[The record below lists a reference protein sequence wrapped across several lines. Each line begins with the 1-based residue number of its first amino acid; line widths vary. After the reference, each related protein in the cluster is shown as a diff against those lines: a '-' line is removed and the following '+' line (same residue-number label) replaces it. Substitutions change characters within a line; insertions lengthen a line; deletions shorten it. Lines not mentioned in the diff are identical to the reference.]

1 MEVANMHKALGRG
14 LESLLSVS
22 SAPAVSTGG
31 EAVVNLPVG
40 VIKPNRYQSRVEFNE
55 HKLKELAESIRL
67 HGLAQPLIVTPS
79 TVPGEYELIAGER
92 RLRASRLAGL
102 NDVPVIVRQA
112 DDKQRFHLSL
122 IENLQREDLNPIEEG
137 RAYARLSKEF
147 DATQEDLARTL
158 GKDRSV
164 VANSM
169 RLLNLPKDIQDA
181 IVSGLIS
188 SGHGRI
194 LAGISDE
201 SKLKTLADKIIREK
215 LTVRE
220 TEKIVAD
227 WKTVLNGVKKK
238 VKRQDAELVSLSEDL
253 QRRFGTKVRISGNPS
268 KGKIEIHYFTLKD
281 LERIASI
288 LRARKHQ

>member
-1 MEVANMHKALGRG
+1 MHKALGRG

-22 SAPAVSTGG
+22 SAPAVVAGG
-31 EAVVNLPVG
+31 EAIVNVPVG
-40 VIKPNRYQSRVEFNE
+40 MIKPNRYQARVEFNE

-79 TVPGEYELIAGER
+79 VVPGEYELIAGER
-92 RLRASRLAGL
+92 RLRASKLAGL
-102 NDVPVIVRQA
+102 IEVPTIVRQA

-147 DATQEDLARTL
+147 DVTQEDLARAL

-169 RLLNLPKDIQDA
+169 RLLNLPQDIQDA
-181 IVSGLIS
+181 ISGGLIS

-201 SKLKTLADKIIREK
+201 GKLKTLADKIIREK
-215 LTVRE
+215 LSVRE
-220 TEKIVAD
+220 TEKIVSD
-227 WKTVLNGVKKK
+227 WKTVLHGVKKK
-238 VKRQDAELVSLSEDL
+238 ISKQDAELVTLSEDL
-253 QRRFGTKVRISGNPS
+253 QRRFGTKVRISGKPS

-281 LERIASI
+281 LERIVSI
-288 LRARKHQ
+288 LKAKKHK